1 MKSIKL
7 LLVALMTLVFQACVA
22 SKNLSDNDV
31 VKTALTKCPGPEMNI
46 SMIPSR
52 GPLAYAMAITAI
64 KTAGNDGGFSK
75 EFATF
80 IKSDPRNVSVY
91 CPNAQKLE
99 ALVLHTFSLYQNNEL
114 KGISV
119 CVIGM
124 ANSKELINE
133 AARTGATLTFV
144 P

>member
-7 LLVALMTLVFQACVA
+7 LLVALVPLAFQACVA
-22 SKNLSDNDV
+22 SKNLSNNDV

-46 SMIPSR
+46 STIPSR
-52 GPLAYAMAITAI
+52 GPIPDAMAISAI
-64 KTAGNDGGFSK
+64 KAGNDGGFSK

-80 IKSDPRNVSVY
+80 IKSEPKNVSVY
-91 CPNAQKLE
+91 CPNPDKLE
-99 ALVLHTFSLYQNNEL
+99 ALISHTFSLYQNNEL

-124 ANSKELINE
+124 ATNQVLTNE
-133 AARTGATLTFV
+133 AARTGAILTFV

>member
-7 LLVALMTLVFQACVA
+7 LLVALVPLAFQACVA
-22 SKNLSDNDV
+22 SKNLSNNDV

-46 SMIPSR
+46 STIPSR
-52 GPLAYAMAITAI
+52 GPIPDAMAISAI
-64 KTAGNDGGFSK
+64 KAGNDGGFSK

-80 IKSDPRNVSVY
+80 IKSEPKNVSVY
-91 CPNAQKLE
+91 CPNPDKLE
-99 ALVLHTFSLYQNNEL
+99 ALISHTFSLYQNNEL

-124 ANSKELINE
+124 VNSQELTTE
-133 AARTGATLTFV
+133 AARTGAILIFV

>member
-7 LLVALMTLVFQACVA
+7 LLVALVPLVFQACAA
-22 SKNLSDNDV
+22 SKNLTHNDIV
-31 VKTALTKCPGPEMNI
+31 RTALMKCPGPEMNI
-46 SMIPSR
+46 SMVPSR
-52 GPLAYAMAITAI
+52 GPLADAMAISAI

-80 IKSDPRNVSVY
+80 IKSDPKNVSVY
-91 CPNAQKLE
+91 CPNSQKLE
-99 ALVLHTFSLYQNNEL
+99 ALILHTFSLYKNNEL

-119 CVIGM
+119 CVIGI
-124 ANSKELINE
+124 ANSQKLTTE
-133 AARTGATLTFV
+133 AARTGVVLTFV